1 MLKVLKRIKAR
12 IKDISNLLFEW
23 YWETLKKDFLINK
36 KRIKRKIELTFNKIK
51 TIFTIF
57 KIKIINIV
65 FQEQGYFSIKIRN
78 YLIIIVLIKES
89 IKSIKYI
96 CFL

>member
-1 MLKVLKRIKAR
+1 MLKVLKRIKER